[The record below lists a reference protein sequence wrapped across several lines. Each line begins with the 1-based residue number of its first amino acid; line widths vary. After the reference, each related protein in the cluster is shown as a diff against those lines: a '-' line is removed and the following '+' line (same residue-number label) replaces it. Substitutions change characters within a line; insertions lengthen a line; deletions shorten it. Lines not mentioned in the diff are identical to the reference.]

1 MMVDEASDSN
11 KALTLSFNWSV
22 GARCL
27 FFAGPS
33 ETSIKIFVSSD
44 YLLVVDIF
52 FCFIKV

>member
-33 ETSIKIFVSSD
+33 KTSIKIFVSSLSHG
-44 YLLVVDIF
+44 YFLLFHQSV
-52 FCFIKV
+52 K